1 LSKLKDSF
9 KKLTKL
15 SISENPFMESDSV
28 ISEAGLNILE
38 EVLAAVKTLEFLNGV
53 DREVIDKRDNKVQSK
68 IVKTV
73 EI

>member
-1 LSKLKDSF
+1 
-9 KKLTKL
+9 
-15 SISENPFMESDSV
+15 MESDSV

-53 DREVIDKRDNKVQSK
+53 DREVIDKRDNKAQSK
-68 IVKTV
+68 IVKKV